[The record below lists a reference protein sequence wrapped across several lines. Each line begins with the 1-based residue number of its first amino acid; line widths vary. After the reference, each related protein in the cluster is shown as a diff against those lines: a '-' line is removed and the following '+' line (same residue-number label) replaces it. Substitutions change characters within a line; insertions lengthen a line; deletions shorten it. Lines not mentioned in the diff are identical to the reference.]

1 MYCSPNRRVSAGT
14 TVCPAGTELA
24 GKPPISLSEAAALW
38 PENFSGYSPSDQPVS
53 PTVTGREPSWNADTD
68 PVRISVPAVP
78 ADRLERG
85 TTGVPTEEV
94 TTTVYAAKGY
104 VNQLRGRDPNA
115 YEDLVNDLRIYT
127 GSELGTVGAV
137 EGAWS
142 TVLKD
147 AKLAGRNAM
156 DLLKTGPEGD
166 GRVID
171 PGAGTRGV
179 SGYAGPRTTVTM
191 ASERD
196 LRSTADAV
204 ASTVL
209 GRAVTD
215 EEFQGVLKRVRQA
228 ERTEPTVTTSGVGS
242 TVTQAG
248 LTAEGRQNIITEA
261 LMQGPEAEDFGK
273 ATKMMDLFY
282 SALEARPQGA

>member
-38 PENFSGYSPSDQPVS
+38 PESFSGYSPSDQPVS

-68 PVRISVPAVP
+68 PVRISVPVAT

-115 YEDLVNDLRIYT
+115 YENLVNDLRVYT

-137 EGAWS
+137 EDAWS

-166 GRVID
+166 GRVLD
-171 PGAGTRGV
+171 TG
-179 SGYAGPRTTVTM
+179 AGPRATVTM

-196 LRSTADAV
+196 LRTTADAV

-215 EEFQGVLKRVRQA
+215 DEFQRVLEQVRSA
-228 ERTEPTVTTSGVGS
+228 ERAEPTITTSRVGS
-242 TVTQAG
+242 TVTQSG

-282 SALEARPQGA
+282 SALEARPSGA